1 MLECRI
7 MSVCPPGERVTG
19 LRRAVAVRAPAVR
32 HWLLRC
38 LAVHTGGL
46 IALWVL
52 LVLYPNPLNLPVSV
66 YRVFSPDIDPVA
78 VEPLLE
84 GLPSDPTDIEK
95 VILQRIPYRYDWEV
109 NGMPWYFPSTETIV
123 ERGQGDCK
131 ARAVILASV
140 FERLDIPYQFNS
152 SFVHVWVEYEGK
164 AETTI
169 ENPRAKFY
177 QQDPDTGK
185 RLFQLPE
192 INWQVWFDSTKE
204 GLWVVMPVIR
214 KVLLVAG
221 ITIFIAAR
229 VVLRRNRGLKY

>member
-1 MLECRI
+1 MRN
-7 MSVCPPGERVTG
+7 MSDFPLSERVAT
-19 LRRAVAVRAPAVR
+19 LRRDCVARVPEVRRRVL
-32 HWLLRC
+32 HC
-38 LAVHTGGL
+38 LAFRTGGL

-52 LVLYPNPLNLPVSV
+52 LVLYPNPFNLPVSA
-66 YRVFSPDIDPVA
+66 YRVFSPDIDPIA

-84 GLPSDPTDIEK
+84 GLPSDPAGIEK
-95 VILQRIPYRYDWEV
+95 AILERIPYHYDWEV

-123 ERGQGDCK
+123 ERQEGDCK

-164 AETTI
+164 AESII

-177 QQDPDTGK
+177 QQDPETGK

-192 INWQVWFDSTKE
+192 VEWKVWFDSTKE
-204 GLWVVMPVIR
+204 GLWVVMPIVR
-214 KVLLVAG
+214 KVLLLAG
-221 ITIFIAAR
+221 IAFLLVIR
-229 VVLRRNRGLKY
+229 VVLRRNMSLKS

>member
-1 MLECRI
+1 
-7 MSVCPPGERVTG
+7 
-19 LRRAVAVRAPAVR
+19 
-32 HWLLRC
+32 
-38 LAVHTGGL
+38 
-46 IALWVL
+46 
-52 LVLYPNPLNLPVSV
+52 
-66 YRVFSPDIDPVA
+66 
-78 VEPLLE
+78 
-84 GLPSDPTDIEK
+84 

-204 GLWVVMPVIR
+204 GLWVVMPVVR

-221 ITIFIAAR
+221 ITILIAAR